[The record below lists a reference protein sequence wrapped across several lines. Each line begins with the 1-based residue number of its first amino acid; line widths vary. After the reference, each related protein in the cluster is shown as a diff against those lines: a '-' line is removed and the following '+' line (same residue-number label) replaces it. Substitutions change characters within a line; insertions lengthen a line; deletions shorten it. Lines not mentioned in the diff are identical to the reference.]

1 MIRHAPVLS
10 IAAFFAIICLVFT
23 FSTSAFASNI
33 NLLNLL
39 RPSAPILIVATA
51 MTFVIT
57 TGGIDLS
64 VGSTL
69 ALVNAL
75 AAITLQAEVPWPAV
89 VVLMLGVGAIIGL
102 INGYFT
108 AYEGIP
114 AFIVTLATLSAVR
127 GLALL
132 LTKGFSIPIASDI
145 LFVQI
150 GRRWIFGV
158 PFPAIIAAIVL
169 VAGYVLL
176 TRTPYG
182 QYITGIG
189 ANAEAVR
196 RAGVNVRLYTMS
208 VYIMSGVAAAIGGI
222 IIAARLGSGSSNA
235 AVGFELEVIAAVVLG
250 GTYLFGGRG
259 TIIGTLLG
267 ALTIAVIGNG
277 LMLAKISP
285 YLYPDRNRRHHSG
298 GHLAQHASL
307 PDRPADTEV
316 GMQNGAKAIESGFV
330 TTVAGPIPVDRL
342 GVTMMHEHI
351 VVDATSWWHCPDCAE
366 RMFLTDKPVRM
377 GILGELRMDPFVNR
391 DNCTLA
397 DVDLA
402 VAELGQFADLGGRT
416 IVDSTNRGMGRSPLT
431 LRRISERTG
440 LNVVMG
446 AGYYLGASHP
456 ERLTDMTRHD
466 IADEIE
472 PEATDGIADS
482 GVRIGIIGEIGIS

>member
-1 MIRHAPVLS
+1 MPRCSASP
-10 IAAFFAIICLVFT
+10 AFFVIICLVFT
-23 FSTSAFASNI
+23 FGTTAFSSNI

-39 RPSAPILIVATA
+39 RQSAPILIVATA

-75 AAITLQAEVPWPAV
+75 AAIALQAEIPWPV
-89 VVLMLGVGAIIGL
+89 VVVMMLGVGALIGV

-108 AYEGIP
+108 AYEEIP

-132 LTKGFSIPIASDI
+132 LTKGFSIPIASDT

-150 GRRWIFGV
+150 GRGWVLGV
-158 PFPAIIAAIVL
+158 PFPAIIAVVML
-169 VAGYVLL
+169 VVGYVLL

-182 QYITGIG
+182 QYVTGIG

-208 VYIMSGVAAAIGGI
+208 VYVMSGVAAAIGGI

-277 LMLAKISP
+277 LILMKISP
-285 YLYPDRNRRHHSG
+285 FFTQIVTGAIILAAIWLNTRLFRTAQQTRR
-298 GHLAQHASL
+298 
-307 PDRPADTEV
+307 
-316 GMQNGAKAIESGFV
+316 
-330 TTVAGPIPVDRL
+330 
-342 GVTMMHEHI
+342 
-351 VVDATSWWHCPDCAE
+351 
-366 RMFLTDKPVRM
+366 
-377 GILGELRMDPFVNR
+377 
-391 DNCTLA
+391 
-397 DVDLA
+397 
-402 VAELGQFADLGGRT
+402 
-416 IVDSTNRGMGRSPLT
+416 
-431 LRRISERTG
+431 
-440 LNVVMG
+440 
-446 AGYYLGASHP
+446 
-456 ERLTDMTRHD
+456 
-466 IADEIE
+466 
-472 PEATDGIADS
+472 
-482 GVRIGIIGEIGIS
+482 